1 MKYLWCQLKTW
12 KTLKS
17 VVRDFFNLNQWK
29 RNMNDLS
36 KWLTLQLTF
45 LIMKTTLVKILE
57 YPSCWNIYFCT
68 TLLHIKF
75 RNFLVGLHKNIGEE
89 GSFTVQCVL
98 EKRRVWYQFQE
109 LLSNIEA
116 HFKKISK
123 KVHESCFNLLLKPFF
138 Y

>member
-17 VVRDFFNLNQWK
+17 VVRDFFSLNQWK

-45 LIMKTTLVKILE
+45 LIMKTTFVKILE